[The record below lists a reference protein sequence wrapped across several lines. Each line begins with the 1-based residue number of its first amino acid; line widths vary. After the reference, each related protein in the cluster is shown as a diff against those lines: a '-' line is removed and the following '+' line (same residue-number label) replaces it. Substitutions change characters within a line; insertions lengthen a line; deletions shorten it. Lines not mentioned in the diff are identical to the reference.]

1 MRNLIQLLWKYN
13 FLLLF
18 ILLQVFCFYR
28 IIDEQKFHKAAV
40 LNSSNAMVANAMQK
54 VNEVKDYLWLREN
67 NAYLAAE
74 NARLKAYDSTLF
86 FDLSTHKS
94 GTVDSAYAIQYQ
106 FIVAKVVNNTIH
118 NRNNFIT
125 VNKGFANG
133 IEPDMGVISASGAVG
148 VVKDVSEH
156 FSTIQSLLHSKTRA
170 SVKLKSGFY
179 GPLTWDGSH
188 PQRATLSEIPAN
200 VKVNVGDTVV
210 TTAFSTIFPEGVM
223 VGRVLSVKPGS
234 GGDFLKIT
242 VALSTNFSNL
252 SHVYIVTNKF
262 KIEQKTLEAKTDS
275 IDKNGN

>member
-18 ILLQVFCFYR
+18 ITLQTFCFYR
-28 IIDEQKFHKAAV
+28 IVDEQKYHKAAV
-40 LNSSNAMVANAMQK
+40 LNASNEVIASSMQK
-54 VNEVKDYLWLREN
+54 INDVKDYLWLREN
-67 NAYLAAE
+67 NALLAAE
-74 NARLKAYDSTLF
+74 NAKLKAYDSTLF
-86 FDLSTHKS
+86 FNLSTKKS
-94 GTVDSAYAIQYQ
+94 SIVDTTYAIQYQ
-106 FIVAKVVNNTIH
+106 YIEAKVVNNATH

-125 VNKGFANG
+125 LNKGIANG
-133 IEPDMGVISASGAVG
+133 IEPDMGVISAGGAVG
-148 VVKDVSEH
+148 VVKDVSQH
-156 FSTIQSLLHSKTRA
+156 YSTVQSLLHSKTRA

-223 VGRVLSVKPGS
+223 VGKVLSVTPGS

-242 VALSTNFSNL
+242 VALSTNFTNL
-252 SHVYIVTNKF
+252 SYVYVVTNKF
-262 KIEQKTLEAKTDS
+262 KWEQKNLEAKTDS
-275 IDKNGN
+275 TDKNGN